1 MRRQTARVIILGVS
15 ARRAQ
20 IDTVDRRDAIAL
32 DNSRRLSGPL
42 RRHGI
47 DEHSESVATRPRRT
61 NLDAERGTLRQR
73 RIHVE
78 ERPFAPHRISLRS
91 PMYATLDAAA
101 RISRT
106 R

>member
-1 MRRQTARVIILGVS
+1 MRRQTACVVILGVRG
-15 ARRAQ
+15 RRAQ

-32 DNSRRLSGPL
+32 DNPRRLSGPL
-42 RRHGI
+42 RCHGV
-47 DEHSESVATRPRRT
+47 DEHSESVATRSSRT
-61 NLDAERGTLRQR
+61 NLDAERGALRHR

-101 RISRT
+101 
-106 R
+106 